1 MHYIHCRSY
10 DNTIHINLDFT
21 LLNAS
26 YYKVV
31 ISSTSNIY
39 LEYAGFSR
47 LIFDKTAIEALGN
60 DYFHYGIVAS
70 TNDNATALAT
80 VIPPDIIPTNLFFG
94 LHSFNIQT
102 GLSQL
107 NFSSAYTIGSGAIA
121 LSRLGGY
128 SFAEMRWSYMHHKTR
143 NCPATHPF
151 YNISEL
157 LCYDQ
162 CDVGWY
168 GDLSTMTCLQC
179 LYDCYTCADGSTCS
193 TCNST
198 VDHRA
203 LSLSRC
209 PPETGFYDDGTN
221 NSVAQPCTSP
231 CASCITS
238 ATYCLT
244 CVTGYYI
251 SGSTCLSCHAAIF
264 NCTQCSNASTC

>member
-128 SFAEMRWSYMHHKTR
+128 SFAEMRWSFMHHKTR
-143 NCPATHPF
+143 TCPATHPF

-162 CDVGWY
+162 CEVRWY

-198 VDHRA
+198 V
-203 LSLSRC
+203 LGL
-209 PPETGFYDDGTN
+209 Y
-221 NSVAQPCTSP
+221 Q
-231 CASCITS
+231 
-238 ATYCLT
+238 
-244 CVTGYYI
+244 
-251 SGSTCLSCHAAIF
+251 
-264 NCTQCSNASTC
+264 